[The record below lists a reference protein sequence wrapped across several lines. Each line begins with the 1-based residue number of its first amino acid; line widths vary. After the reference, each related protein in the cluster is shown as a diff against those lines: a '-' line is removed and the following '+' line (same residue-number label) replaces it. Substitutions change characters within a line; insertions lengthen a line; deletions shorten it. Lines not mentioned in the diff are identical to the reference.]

1 MNNISYSATDVQNI
15 FNNIAPVYDE
25 LNTLLSIG
33 QHKIWKQMTV
43 KWSGSGLHDLGLDI
57 CCGSGD
63 LTKLL
68 AQKVGKKGKVI
79 GVDFSRE
86 LLAIAAQRK
95 HKYYPSLPIEWMLGD
110 ALNLPFEDNTFDCV
124 TMGYGLRNIIDIP
137 RCLQEINRVLKPFA
151 KVAILDFQH
160 STNAWQQIF
169 QKWYLDSFVV
179 PVAKHFKL
187 EKEYSYIMPSLEKFP
202 SGKKQVEL
210 ALKAGFDTSAYYSI
224 AGNMM
229 GVLVGTKKYL

>member
-1 MNNISYSATDVQNI
+1 MNNISYSAIDVQSI

-25 LNTLLSIG
+25 LNTLLSLG

-43 KWSGSGLHDLGLDI
+43 KWSEPSLNNLGLDV

-68 AQKVGKKGKVI
+68 AQKVGKRGKVI
-79 GVDFSRE
+79 GIDFSKE
-86 LLAIAAQRK
+86 LLTIASQR
-95 HKYYPSLPIEWMLGD
+95 HNKYYPSLSLEWILGD

-137 RCLQEINRVLKPFA
+137 RCLQEIHRVLKPSA
-151 KVAILDFQH
+151 KVAILDFQRP
-160 STNAWQQIF
+160 SNAWQQIF

-202 SGKKQVEL
+202 SGKRQVEL
-210 ALKAGFDTSAYYSI
+210 ALKAGFDASAYYSI

>member
-1 MNNISYSATDVQNI
+1 MDNISYSATDVQNI

-25 LNTLLSIG
+25 LNTLLSMG
-33 QHKIWKQMTV
+33 QHKIWKQMAV
-43 KWSGSGLHDLGLDI
+43 KWSEPSLGNLGLDV

-68 AQKVGKKGKVI
+68 ARKIGKTGKVI
-79 GVDFSRE
+79 GVDFSKE
-86 LLAIAAQRK
+86 LLTIASQRN
-95 HKYYPSLPIEWMLGD
+95 HKYYPSLSVEWMLGD

-137 RCLQEINRVLKPFA
+137 RCLRELHRILKPCS
-151 KVAILDFQH
+151 KVAILDFQRP
-160 STNAWQQIF
+160 SNAWQQIF
-169 QKWYLDSFVV
+169 QKLYLDSFVV

-202 SGKKQVEL
+202 SGKKQVKL
-210 ALKAGFDTSAYYSI
+210 ALEAGFDTSVYYSI
-224 AGNMM
+224 AGGMM